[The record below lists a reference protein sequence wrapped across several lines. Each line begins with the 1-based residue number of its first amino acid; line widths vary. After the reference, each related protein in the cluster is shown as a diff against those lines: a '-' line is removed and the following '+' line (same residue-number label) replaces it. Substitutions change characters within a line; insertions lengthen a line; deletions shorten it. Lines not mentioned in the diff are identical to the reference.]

1 VESGREKVK
10 PFLLS
15 PFSFPLLSLFCL
27 IISVIIFPMPLN
39 VLWRSGLAADL
50 APNHTDLF
58 DDDITLTVETDKEK
72 ALGKLDGID
81 VLVDGNPSPELL
93 DAPDL
98 KHVIVPYVGIRE
110 SLREGVLERPHLTLY
125 NSHFNDA
132 FVAQHAVALLLTC
145 ANRVIPA
152 DRALRQGDWRPGSD
166 DSFLSMFLPDKT
178 CLLLGYG
185 AIGKEVETRVRG
197 LGMTVSAYRRHPS
210 ENSDIKEY
218 GSDELHTALAE
229 ADVVVVSLP
238 STPETKNLLDEA
250 AIQAMKP
257 GSIVVNVGRGDVID
271 QHALYDAL
279 KSEHLFGAG
288 IDVWWN
294 YPEGEEA
301 RANTL
306 PSDAPLHELENVV
319 LSPHRANQ
327 AQDWQLASLK
337 DVSKTLNA
345 IARGE
350 KRNVVEVER
359 GY

>member
-1 VESGREKVK
+1 
-10 PFLLS
+10 
-15 PFSFPLLSLFCL
+15 
-27 IISVIIFPMPLN
+27 MTLN
-39 VLWRSGLAADL
+39 VLWRSTLAADL
-50 APNHTDLF
+50 APEHADLF
-58 DDDITLTVETDKEK
+58 ENDITLTVETDKDK
-72 ALGKLDGID
+72 AVEKLDGIN

-110 SLREGVLERPHLTLY
+110 SLREGMLERPHLILY
-125 NSHFNDA
+125 NSHFNDV

-152 DRALRQGDWRPGSD
+152 DQALRQGDWRPGD
-166 DSFLSMFLPDKT
+166 DDNFLSMFLPGKT

-185 AIGKEVETRVRG
+185 AIGKEVEARVRG
-197 LGMTVSAYRRHPS
+197 LGMTVSAYRRSPS
-210 ENSDIKEY
+210 EDSDIKEY
-218 GSDELHTALAE
+218 GPDELHSALGE
-229 ADVVVVSLP
+229 ADVVIVSLP

-250 AIQAMKP
+250 AIQTMKP
-257 GSIVVNVGRGDVID
+257 GGIVVNVGRGDVID

-279 KSEHLFGAG
+279 KSGHLFGAG

-301 RANTL
+301 RAHTY
-306 PSDAPLHELENVV
+306 PSEVPLHELENVV
-319 LSPHRANQ
+319 MSPHRANQ

-345 IARGE
+345 IAKG
-350 KRNVVEVER
+350 KTRNLVEVER